1 MQLLA
6 DEVMS
11 EFARQLVASP
21 ALAQSRGANSKFS
34 GRRPDEFGLIKVLST
49 QAQ

>member
-21 ALAQSRGANSKFS
+21 GLGANSKFS

-49 QAQ
+49 QAHSGL